1 MANPYTTSAYALFPL
16 KKEANETVE
25 LEVFERIIAR
35 NTTDLVCIHGADKCI
50 VYCSESVKALL
61 GYETDEMLGRE
72 LFDFMADEFRR
83 NMNEA
88 LLGRMLYRE
97 GTEVKV
103 MLRKSDGHNIWLKT
117 SWQDGR
123 HVAGLPDQL
132 SISVSSDVTESV
144 LLMEDLI
151 NAWSKEKEI
160 NELRA
165 SLFSIASHEF
175 KTPLAVVQ
183 SQLDIMNAW
192 CEQDQLD
199 PKFSKLATKLQ
210 AQVDRLNHMITDVLQ
225 FRKMSTGREPFN
237 PVPLQIRN
245 LVDSEIEKI
254 LEKFPKAKIQVV
266 EKGEE
271 KSLQGD
277 MRMLRYTISN
287 LLNNALKYSPQQ
299 QRVTVTIK
307 YKLKKVELY
316 IKDKGVGIPLDDVHR
331 IFKPFYRAANAVG
344 IEGTGVALSI
354 IKEFI
359 AFHQGSIEVDSELQK
374 GSTFIVS
381 LPYELMSRI

>member
-1 MANPYTTSAYALFPL
+1 MANRYTSSAHAVLPL
-16 KKEANETVE
+16 QKEDTQAAD

-35 NTTDLVCIHGADKCI
+35 NTTDLVCIHGADKSI
-50 VYCSESVKALL
+50 VYCSESVKELL
-61 GYETDEMLGRE
+61 GYEADEMLGRE
-72 LFDFMADEFRR
+72 LFDFMSDEFRR
-83 NMNEA
+83 HMNEA

-103 MLRKSDGHNIWLKT
+103 MLRKSNGHNIWLKT

-123 HVAGLPDQL
+123 HVPGLPDEL

-192 CEQDQLD
+192 CEQEQLD

-237 PVPLQIRN
+237 PVPLQIRK

-254 LEKFPKAKIQVV
+254 LEKFPTAKIQVI
-266 EKGEE
+266 EKREE

-287 LLNNALKYSPQQ
+287 LLNNALKYSPRQLK
-299 QRVTVTIK
+299 VTVSIH
-307 YKLKKVELY
+307 YKPRKVELY
-316 IKDKGVGIPLDDVHR
+316 IKDKGVGIPFDDVHR
-331 IFKPFYRAANAVG
+331 IFKPFYRAGNVVG

-359 AFHQGSIEVDSELQK
+359 VFHQGSIEVDSELHK
-374 GSTFIVS
+374 GSTFKVS